1 MNILKAALLE
11 SPHAVL
17 DRFLFRLL
25 WCSVGAAVALAV
37 LRDVRS
43 QMWFLICAI
52 IGVSSLGAI
61 ADSYRLKH
69 PHVSEWRLRLLM
81 AAVIFLTLVAY
92 FHIRF
97 GTK

>member
-1 MNILKAALLE
+1 MKILKAAPLE
-11 SPHAVL
+11 SRHSVL

-25 WCSVGAAVALAV
+25 WCSAGAVVAFAV

-43 QMWFLICAI
+43 QMWFLICAV

-69 PHVSEWRLRLLM
+69 PHVNEWRLLLLM
-81 AAVIFLTLVAY
+81 AVAILLTLIAY
-92 FHIRF
+92 FQIRF
-97 GTK
+97 GMK